1 MDINRHCKRIEVK
14 RGYNMDITITQLLE
28 AIQAGYPVD
37 IIINGESY
45 ELVEDPKDK

>member
-1 MDINRHCKRIEVK
+1 MK
-14 RGYNMDITITQLLE
+14 ITITQLLE

-37 IIINGESY
+37 IIIINGESY

>member
-1 MDINRHCKRIEVK
+1 MT
-14 RGYNMDITITQLLE
+14 ITITQLLE
-28 AIQAGYPVD
+28 AIQAGYSVD